1 MSHGHSHAGA
11 AGTDRR
17 RLATALATTLVVL
30 VSGVV
35 GGLVT
40 GSLAL
45 LADAGHMLT
54 DAAGLGVALLASSLA
69 LRPATE
75 ARTWGLQRAEVLAAV
90 LQAALLLAVGVLIAV
105 EGVRRL
111 IDPPAVASTGM
122 LVFGAVG
129 LVGNAVALWVL
140 TRRGADGPGH
150 RDLHHDEDGPQHDDG
165 GHRAAPMSLNRRAAV
180 LEVVSDGLGSVAVLL
195 AAGVIAVTGWAR
207 ADALVSL
214 LIGLLIVPRTVVLLR
229 EATDVLLEA
238 VPRGLDLAAVRQHLL
253 EQPHLMAVHDL
264 HASQISTGLPVL
276 TAHVV
281 LDDSCFT
288 DGHAPEVLDQLQACV
303 AGHFPVSIT
312 HSTFQVEP
320 ASHADHEH
328 GVHA

>member
-1 MSHGHSHAGA
+1 MSHGHSHSHG
-11 AGTDRR
+11 GGDRR
-17 RLATALATTLVVL
+17 RLAAALGVTLVVL

-35 GGLVT
+35 GGLLT

-69 LRPATE
+69 LRPATS
-75 ARTWGLQRAEVLAAV
+75 ARTWGLGRAEVLAAV

-111 IDPPAVASTGM
+111 VDPPAVASSGM

-140 TRRGADGPGH
+140 TRPERPRASTHDHDHDGADEH
-150 RDLHHDEDGPQHDDG
+150 EHEREHAE
-165 GHRAAPMSLNRRAAV
+165 RPMGMNRRAAV
-180 LEVVSDGLGSVAVLL
+180 LEVANDALGSVAVLV
-195 AAGVIAVTGWAR
+195 AAGVIALTGWTR
-207 ADALVSL
+207 ADAVVSL
-214 LIGLLIVPRTVVLLR
+214 LIGVLIVPRTLLLLR
-229 EATDVLLEA
+229 EATDVLLES
-238 VPRGLDLAAVRQHLL
+238 VPRGLDLAAVREHLL
-253 EQPHLMAVHDL
+253 GQPHVLAVHDL
-264 HASQISTGLPVL
+264 HATQITSGLPVL

-281 LDDSCFT
+281 LDDSCFL
-288 DGHAPEVLDQLQACV
+288 DGHAPEVLDQLQECV
-303 AGHFPVSIT
+303 RGHFPVSIT

>member
-1 MSHGHSHAGA
+1 VSHGHSHAAA
-11 AGTDRR
+11 AGGDRR
-17 RLATALATTLVVL
+17 RLALALVVTLVVL
-30 VSGVV
+30 ASGVV
-35 GGLVT
+35 GGLLT

-69 LRPATE
+69 LRPATD

-90 LQAALLLAVGVLIAV
+90 LQAAMLLAVGVLISV

-111 IDPPAVASTGM
+111 LAPPDVAAPEM

-129 LVGNAVALWVL
+129 LLGNLVALWVL
-140 TRRGADGPGH
+140 TRRSGDHAGHAHADEH
-150 RDLHHDEDGPQHDDG
+150 VER
-165 GHRAAPMSLNRRAAV
+165 PMGLNRRAAV

-195 AAGVIAVTGWAR
+195 AAGVIALTGWTR

-214 LIGLLIVPRTVVLLR
+214 LIGALIIPRTVVLLR

-238 VPRGLDLAAVRQHLL
+238 VPRGLDLSAVRQHLL
-253 EQPHLMAVHDL
+253 EQPHVRAVHDL
-264 HASQISTGLPVL
+264 HASQISSGLPVL
-276 TAHVV
+276 SAHVV
-281 LDDSCFT
+281 LDDSCFV

>member
-1 MSHGHSHAGA
+1 MSHGHGHSHGAG
-11 AGTDRR
+11 GDRR
-17 RLATALATTLVVL
+17 RLALALGITLVVL

-69 LRPATE
+69 LRPATA
-75 ARTWGLQRAEVLAAV
+75 ARTWGLGRAEVLAAV

-111 IDPPAVASTGM
+111 LDPPDVASSGM

-129 LVGNAVALWVL
+129 LVGNALALWVL
-140 TRRGADGPGH
+140 TRPERPRAHQHAD
-150 RDLHHDEDGPQHDDG
+150 HDEHGAHDDAE
-165 GHRAAPMSLNRRAAV
+165 HAPAPMGMNRRAAV
-180 LEVVSDGLGSVAVLL
+180 LEVVNDALGSVAVLV
-195 AAGVIAVTGWAR
+195 AAGVIALTGWTR
-207 ADALVSL
+207 ADAVVSL
-214 LIGLLIVPRTVVLLR
+214 LIGVLIVPRTLLLLR
-229 EATDVLLEA
+229 EATDVLLES
-238 VPRGLDLAAVRQHLL
+238 VPKGLDLTAVREHLL
-253 EQPHLMAVHDL
+253 EQPHVLAVHDL
-264 HASQISTGLPVL
+264 HATQITSGLPVL

-281 LDDSCFT
+281 LDDSCFV
-288 DGHAPEVLDQLQACV
+288 DGHVPEVLDQLQACV
-303 AGHFPVSIT
+303 RGHFPVSIT

>member
-1 MSHGHSHAGA
+1 MSHGHGHSHATG
-11 AGTDRR
+11 GDRR
-17 RLATALATTLVVL
+17 RLALALGVTLVVL

-35 GGLVT
+35 GGVVT

-69 LRPATE
+69 LRPATA
-75 ARTWGLQRAEVLAAV
+75 ARTWGLGRAEVLAAV

-111 IDPPAVASTGM
+111 LDPPAVASTGM
-122 LVFGAVG
+122 LVFGAAG

-140 TRRGADGPGH
+140 TRPERSHPG
-150 RDLHHDEDGPQHDDG
+150 DHDHD
-165 GHRAAPMSLNRRAAV
+165 HELAPAPMGMNRRAAV
-180 LEVVSDGLGSVAVLL
+180 LEVVNDALGSVAVLV
-195 AAGVIAVTGWAR
+195 AAGVIALTGWTR
-207 ADALVSL
+207 ADAVVSL
-214 LIGLLIVPRTVVLLR
+214 LIGVLIVPRTLLLLR
-229 EATDVLLEA
+229 EATDVLLES
-238 VPRGLDLAAVRQHLL
+238 VPKGLDLAAVRAHLL
-253 EQPHLMAVHDL
+253 EQPHVLAVHDL
-264 HASQISTGLPVL
+264 HATQITSGLPVL

-281 LDDSCFT
+281 LDDSCFV
-288 DGHAPEVLDQLQACV
+288 DGHVPEVLDQLQACV
-303 AGHFPVSIT
+303 RGHFPVSIT

-320 ASHADHEH
+320 SSHADHEH

>member
-1 MSHGHSHAGA
+1 MSHGHSHGA
-11 AGTDRR
+11 AAGGDRR
-17 RLATALATTLVVL
+17 RLALALAVTLVVL
-30 VSGVV
+30 VTGVI
-35 GGLVT
+35 GGIVT

-54 DAAGLGVALLASSLA
+54 DAAGLGIALLASSLA
-69 LRPATE
+69 LRPATA

-111 IDPPAVASTGM
+111 LAPPEVASAGM
-122 LVFGAVG
+122 LVFGAIG
-129 LVGNAVALWVL
+129 LVGNAISLWIL
-140 TRRGADGPGH
+140 TRRSADH
-150 RDLHHDEDGPQHDDG
+150 HDDG
-165 GHRAAPMSLNRRAAV
+165 HARPDAEAHVDRPIGLNRRAAV
-180 LEVVSDGLGSVAVLL
+180 LEVISDGLGSVAVLV
-195 AAGVIAVTGWAR
+195 AAGVIALTGWTR

-214 LIGLLIVPRTVVLLR
+214 LIGLLIVPRTLVLLR

-238 VPRGLDLAAVRQHLL
+238 VPRGLDLTAVRQHLL
-253 EQPHLMAVHDL
+253 EQPHVLAVHDL
-264 HASQISTGLPVL
+264 HASQISSGLPVL
-276 TAHVV
+276 SAHIV
-281 LDDSCFT
+281 LDDSCFV

>member
-1 MSHGHSHAGA
+1 MSHGHSHAA
-11 AGTDRR
+11 AGGDRR
-17 RLATALATTLVVL
+17 RLALALVVTLVVL
-30 VSGVV
+30 ASGVV
-35 GGLVT
+35 GGLLT

-69 LRPATE
+69 LRPATD

-90 LQAALLLAVGVLIAV
+90 LQAAMLLAVGVLIGV

-111 IDPPAVASTGM
+111 LSPPDVAAPEM

-129 LVGNAVALWVL
+129 LLGNLVALWVL
-140 TRRGADGPGH
+140 TRRSRDHADHAGH
-150 RDLHHDEDGPQHDDG
+150 AHG
-165 GHRAAPMSLNRRAAV
+165 GEQVERPMGLNRRAAV
-180 LEVVSDGLGSVAVLL
+180 LEVVSDGLGSIAVLL
-195 AAGVIAVTGWAR
+195 AAGVIALTGWTR

-214 LIGLLIVPRTVVLLR
+214 LIGALIVPRTVLLLR

-238 VPRGLDLAAVRQHLL
+238 VPRGLDLSAVRQHLL
-253 EQPHLMAVHDL
+253 EQPHVRAVHDL
-264 HASQISTGLPVL
+264 HASQISSGLPVL
-276 TAHVV
+276 SAHVV
-281 LDDSCFT
+281 LDDSCFV

>member
-1 MSHGHSHAGA
+1 VSHGHGHSHGAG
-11 AGTDRR
+11 GDRR
-17 RLATALATTLVVL
+17 RLALALGITLVVL

-35 GGLVT
+35 GGLLT

-69 LRPATE
+69 LRPATS
-75 ARTWGLQRAEVLAAV
+75 ARTWGLGRAEVLAAV

-111 IDPPAVASTGM
+111 VDPPEVASSGM

-129 LVGNAVALWVL
+129 LVGNALALWVL
-140 TRRGADGPGH
+140 TRPERH
-150 RDLHHDEDGPQHDDG
+150 RHDEGDHDHG
-165 GHRAAPMSLNRRAAV
+165 AAPMGMNRRAAV
-180 LEVVSDGLGSVAVLL
+180 LEVVNDALGSVAVLV
-195 AAGVIAVTGWAR
+195 AAGVIALTGWTR
-207 ADALVSL
+207 ADAVVSL
-214 LIGLLIVPRTVVLLR
+214 LIGVLIVPRTLLLLR
-229 EATDVLLEA
+229 EATDVLLES
-238 VPRGLDLAAVRQHLL
+238 VPKGLDLTAVREHLL
-253 EQPHLMAVHDL
+253 EQPHVLAVHDL
-264 HASQISTGLPVL
+264 HATQITSGLPVL

-281 LDDSCFT
+281 LDDSCFV
-288 DGHAPEVLDQLQACV
+288 DGHVPEVLDQLQACV
-303 AGHFPVSIT
+303 RGHFPVSIT

>member
-1 MSHGHSHAGA
+1 VSHGHGHSHGAG
-11 AGTDRR
+11 GDRR
-17 RLATALATTLVVL
+17 RLALALGITLVVL

-69 LRPATE
+69 LRPATS
-75 ARTWGLQRAEVLAAV
+75 ARTWGLGRAEVLAAV

-111 IDPPAVASTGM
+111 LDPPEVASSGM

-129 LVGNAVALWVL
+129 LVGNALALWVL
-140 TRRGADGPGH
+140 TRPERHQHGDHDGE
-150 RDLHHDEDGPQHDDG
+150 HDHDHG
-165 GHRAAPMSLNRRAAV
+165 AAPMGMNRRAAV
-180 LEVVSDGLGSVAVLL
+180 LEVVNDALGSVAVLV
-195 AAGVIAVTGWAR
+195 AAGVIALTGWTR
-207 ADALVSL
+207 ADAVVSL
-214 LIGLLIVPRTVVLLR
+214 LIGVLIVPRTLLLLR
-229 EATDVLLEA
+229 EATDVLLES
-238 VPRGLDLAAVRQHLL
+238 VPKGLDLTAVREHLL
-253 EQPHLMAVHDL
+253 EQPHVLAVHDL
-264 HASQISTGLPVL
+264 HATQITSGLPVL

-281 LDDSCFT
+281 LDDSCFV
-288 DGHAPEVLDQLQACV
+288 DGHVPEVLDQLQACV
-303 AGHFPVSIT
+303 RGHFPVSIT

>member
-1 MSHGHSHAGA
+1 MSAGHNHASA
-11 AGTDRR
+11 AGGDRK
-17 RLATALATTLVVL
+17 RLAQALVVTLVVL

-69 LRPATE
+69 LRPATQ

-90 LQAALLLAVGVLIAV
+90 LQAAMLLAVGVLIAV

-111 IDPPAVASTGM
+111 LDPPDVASTGM

-129 LVGNAVALWVL
+129 LAGNAVALWVL
-140 TRRGADGPGH
+140 TRGGGGR
-150 RDLHHDEDGPQHDDG
+150 HDHAHDDG
-165 GHRAAPMSLNRRAAV
+165 HRERPMGLNRRAAV
-180 LEVVSDGLGSVAVLL
+180 LEVVSDGLGSAAVLV
-195 AAGVIAVTGWAR
+195 AAGVIALTGWTR
-207 ADALVSL
+207 ADAVVSL
-214 LIGLLIVPRTVVLLR
+214 LIGLLIVPRTLVLLR
-229 EATDVLLEA
+229 EAADVLLEA
-238 VPRGLDLAAVRQHLL
+238 VPRGLDLAAVRAHLV
-253 EQPHLMAVHDL
+253 EQPHVLAVHDL

-276 TAHVV
+276 TAHIV
-281 LDDSCFT
+281 LDDSCFV

-303 AGHFPVSIT
+303 ASHFPVSIT

>member
-1 MSHGHSHAGA
+1 MSHGHSHASA
-11 AGTDRR
+11 AGGDRR
-17 RLATALATTLVVL
+17 RLALALLVTLVVL
-30 VSGVV
+30 ASGVV
-35 GGLVT
+35 GGIVT

-69 LRPATE
+69 LRPATD

-90 LQAALLLAVGVLIAV
+90 LQAAMLLAVGVLITV

-111 IDPPAVASTGM
+111 LDPPEVASSGM

-129 LVGNAVALWVL
+129 LLGNLASLWIL
-140 TRRGADGPGH
+140 TRRSGGH
-150 RDLHHDEDGPQHDDG
+150 AHHDDHDQ
-165 GHRAAPMSLNRRAAV
+165 PMGLNRRAAV

-195 AAGVIAVTGWAR
+195 AAGVIALTGWTR

-214 LIGLLIVPRTVVLLR
+214 LIGVLIVPRTVVLLR

-238 VPRGLDLAAVRQHLL
+238 VPRGLDLSAVRAHLL
-253 EQPHLMAVHDL
+253 EQPHVLAVHDL
-264 HASQISTGLPVL
+264 HASQISSGLPVL
-276 TAHVV
+276 SAHVV
-281 LDDSCFT
+281 LDDSCFV
-288 DGHAPEVLDQLQACV
+288 DGHAPAVLDQLQACV
-303 AGHFPVSIT
+303 AGHFPVRIT

>member
-1 MSHGHSHAGA
+1 M
-11 AGTDRR
+11 
-17 RLATALATTLVVL
+17 ALGVTLVVL
-30 VSGVV
+30 ASGVV

-69 LRPATE
+69 LRPATD

-90 LQAALLLAVGVLIAV
+90 LQAAMLLAVGVLITV

-111 IDPPAVASTGM
+111 LSPPDVAAPEM
-122 LVFGAVG
+122 LAFGAVG
-129 LVGNAVALWVL
+129 LAGNLLALWVL
-140 TRRGADGPGH
+140 TRRG
-150 RDLHHDEDGPQHDDG
+150 G
-165 GHRAAPMSLNRRAAV
+165 GHRGHEDEHQHPMGLNRRAAV
-180 LEVVSDGLGSVAVLL
+180 LEVISDGLGSVAVLL
-195 AAGVIAVTGWAR
+195 AAAVIALTGWTR

-214 LIGLLIVPRTVVLLR
+214 LIGVLIIPRTVVLLR

-238 VPRGLDLAAVRQHLL
+238 VPRGLDLSAVRRHLL
-253 EQPHLMAVHDL
+253 EQPHVQAVHDL
-264 HASQISTGLPVL
+264 HASQISSGLPVL
-276 TAHVV
+276 SAHVV
-281 LDDSCFT
+281 LDDSCFI

>member
-1 MSHGHSHAGA
+1 MSHSHGHSHGAG
-11 AGTDRR
+11 GDRR
-17 RLATALATTLVVL
+17 RLALALGVTLVVL

-69 LRPATE
+69 LRPATS
-75 ARTWGLQRAEVLAAV
+75 ARTWGLGRAEVLAAV

-111 IDPPAVASTGM
+111 LDPPAVASSGM

-140 TRRGADGPGH
+140 TRPERPRAHPRG
-150 RDLHHDEDGPQHDDG
+150 EHDDDHHG
-165 GHRAAPMSLNRRAAV
+165 EPVRSPAPMGMNRRAAV
-180 LEVVSDGLGSVAVLL
+180 LEVVNDALGSVAVLV
-195 AAGVIAVTGWAR
+195 AAAVIALTGWTR
-207 ADALVSL
+207 ADAVVSL
-214 LIGLLIVPRTVVLLR
+214 LIGVLIVPRTLLLLR
-229 EATDVLLEA
+229 EATDVLLES
-238 VPRGLDLAAVRQHLL
+238 VPKGLDLTAVREHLL
-253 EQPHLMAVHDL
+253 EQPHVLAVHDL
-264 HASQISTGLPVL
+264 HATQITSGLPVL

-281 LDDSCFT
+281 LDDSCFV
-288 DGHAPEVLDQLQACV
+288 DGHVPEVLDQLQACV
-303 AGHFPVSIT
+303 RGHFPVSIT